1 MSHKLCHSRSLMN
14 KIYISQEPFPAL
26 TAILQKGISQGTN
39 FFVYDS
45 QNILQ
50 NRVWTFSSQAFIPNV
65 KSDDKLLKKHKV
77 PVVISTDI
85 NELPIEGYTC
95 VFYETPFE
103 NVANLENFIAF
114 VTSQGGIKPSSTT
127 QVFQKIGNKWEEVA

>member
-1 MSHKLCHSRSLMN
+1 MN
-14 KIYISQEPFPAL
+14 KIYISQESFPAL
-26 TAILQKGISQGTN
+26 TAILQKGISQGTH

-45 QNILQ
+45 QNLLQ

-85 NELPIEGYTC
+85 SEPSLEGYTRI
-95 VFYETPFE
+95 FYETPFE
-103 NVANLENFIAF
+103 HLLENVEESSKKTENFIAF
-114 VTSQGGIKPSSTT
+114 VTSQGKIKPNSTT
-127 QVFQKIGNKWEEVA
+127 QMFQKIGNKWEEVL

>member
-1 MSHKLCHSRSLMN
+1 MN

-26 TAILQKGISQGTN
+26 IAVFQKGISQGTH

-45 QNILQ
+45 QNLLQ

-77 PVVISTDI
+77 SVVISTDI
-85 NELPIEGYTC
+85 SEPPLEGYTRI
-95 VFYETPFE
+95 FYETPFGKVFE
-103 NVANLENFIAF
+103 NPSENTENFIAF
-114 VTSQGGIKPSSTT
+114 VTSQGTIKPNTTT
-127 QVFQKIGNKWEEVA
+127 QVFQKIGSKWEEVL

>member
-1 MSHKLCHSRSLMN
+1 MN
-14 KIYISQEPFPAL
+14 KIYISQESFPAL
-26 TAILQKGISQGTN
+26 TAILQKGITQGAN

-45 QNILQ
+45 QNLLQ

-85 NELPIEGYTC
+85 SEPSLEGYTRI
-95 VFYETPFE
+95 FYETPFE
-103 NVANLENFIAF
+103 NVGKFQGFIAF
-114 VTSQGGIKPSSTT
+114 ATSQGTIKPNSTT
-127 QVFQKIGNKWEEVA
+127 QVFQKIGNKWEEVL

>member
-1 MSHKLCHSRSLMN
+1 MN
-14 KIYISQEPFPAL
+14 KIYISQESFPAL

-45 QNILQ
+45 QNLLQ

-65 KSDDKLLKKHKV
+65 KSDDKLLKQHKV

-85 NELPIEGYTC
+85 SEPPLEGYTRI
-95 VFYETPFE
+95 FYETPFE
-103 NVANLENFIAF
+103 NVLENLSENAGKLGNFIAF
-114 VTSQGGIKPSSTT
+114 ATSQGTIKPNTTT
-127 QVFQKIGNKWEEVA
+127 QVFQKIGTKWEEVL

>member
-1 MSHKLCHSRSLMN
+1 MN
-14 KIYISQEPFPAL
+14 KIYISQESFPAL
-26 TAILQKGISQGTN
+26 TAILQKGISQGTH

-45 QNILQ
+45 QNLLQ

-85 NELPIEGYTC
+85 SEPSLEGYTRI
-95 VFYETPFE
+95 FYETPFQDFVE
-103 NVANLENFIAF
+103 NVEESSKNLVNFIAF
-114 VTSQGGIKPSSTT
+114 VTSQGIIKPNSTT
-127 QVFQKIGNKWEEVA
+127 QVFQKIGNKWEEVL